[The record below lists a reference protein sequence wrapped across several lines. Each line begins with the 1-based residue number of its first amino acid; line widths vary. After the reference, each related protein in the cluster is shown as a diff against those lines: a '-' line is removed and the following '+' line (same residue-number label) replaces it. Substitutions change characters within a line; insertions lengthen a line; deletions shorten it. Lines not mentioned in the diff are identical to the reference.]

1 MRGKNDMKKNL
12 ALLVAVL
19 ILLTGCGSS
28 KEQFSNERA
37 YRPAINLDNAV
48 LYDDDF
54 DLPVATASEPN
65 YKLLQLVSD
74 AYFYIN
80 DVRAAQNLEPFEWD
94 VKLADAADI
103 RAEEASVYFDNLIRP
118 NGDIWET
125 IAPYDALAE
134 NIYKTKK
141 SETSAIKLWMDNK
154 IDKENFYSDEF
165 NKIGISVFL
174 NSKGEYTW
182 AALFGADSIDVTFA
196 ANFEFDEASIF
207 KDTENNRK
215 KTKDD
220 LAMLYIG
227 LKSQRYN
234 LRIPKSDDNKYLLRM
249 IDDNNILYEADI
261 PNLES
266 GWNIKM
272 NQAKDGDNMTLKI
285 SDEKNEVIDE
295 YEVVATML

>member
-1 MRGKNDMKKNL
+1 MKKSF
-12 ALLVAVL
+12 ALLAVL
-19 ILLTGCGSS
+19 ILLTGCGST
-28 KEQFSNERA
+28 KEQLSNERA
-37 YRPAINLDNAV
+37 YRTAINLDTAV

-54 DLPVATASEPN
+54 DQGIATVSEPN
-65 YKLLQLVSD
+65 NEIYQLISD
-74 AYFYIN
+74 AFFYIN
-80 DVRAAQNLEPFEWD
+80 DIRSAQNLEPFEWD
-94 VKLADAADI
+94 HKLAERADI
-103 RAEEASVYFDNLIRP
+103 RAEEATTTFDNLVRP
-118 NGDIWET
+118 NGESWDT

-141 SETSAIKLWMDNK
+141 HDTGAIKLWMDSET
-154 IDKENFYSDEF
+154 DKENFLSDEYS
-165 NKIGISVFL
+165 KIGIGVFL
-174 NSKGEYTW
+174 NANGEYTW

-196 ANFEFDEASIF
+196 ANFEFDEASII

-266 GWNIKM
+266 GWKIKM
-272 NQAKDGDNMTLKI
+272 NKAKDGDNMTLKI
-285 SDEKNEVIDE
+285 SDENNEVIDE